1 MLRFPNDAPIQSGN
15 KSAEDHKDWLAD
27 LVEGLEN
34 AQFTLANVWG
44 GVEGCIK
51 FGTTYTNNL
60 KAAATG
66 TPSMTVT
73 VSGGAAVISDNQVWI
88 RDETELE
95 FTAPTSNPRID
106 IIQVSMATRTIS
118 AKAGAEAAA
127 PVAPDPDADAIAL
140 YQVYHRVGETSI
152 KDADDSSNGYLT
164 DGRVWLEAASGGGAS
179 NLAELGDVEISGLSD
194 GQHLGYSSGSG
205 KWGNVTPPVSA
216 KAIILTAGGGR
227 PMASNGCAAAAR
239 VAYPTNGNNRT
250 VLEFSGGADQYAFW
264 DNVLV
269 PPNFSGSTLRV
280 HAVVWSSAGGT
291 TGTSKIAWKIRALA
305 RGHGDALD
313 AALGSWATIEDTLDA
328 LNTQHYA
335 DKDASNNNVDVTPA
349 GTPEA
354 YDLLEVQLWR
364 DVDGA
369 SSNNLTAAAY
379 VHAVILTWS

>member
-1 MLRFPNDAPIQSGN
+1 
-15 KSAEDHKDWLAD
+15 
-27 LVEGLEN
+27 
-34 AQFTLANVWG
+34 
-44 GVEGCIK
+44 
-51 FGTTYTNNL
+51 
-60 KAAATG
+60 
-66 TPSMTVT
+66 
-73 VSGGAAVISDNQVWI
+73 
-88 RDETELE
+88 
-95 FTAPTSNPRID
+95 
-106 IIQVSMATRTIS
+106 
-118 AKAGAEAAA
+118 
-127 PVAPDPDADAIAL
+127 
-140 YQVYHRVGETSI
+140 
-152 KDADDSSNGYLT
+152 
-164 DGRVWLEAASGGGAS
+164 
-179 NLAELGDVEISGLSD
+179 
-194 GQHLGYSSGSG
+194 
-205 KWGNVTPPVSA
+205 
-216 KAIILTAGGGR
+216 
-227 PMASNGCAAAAR
+227 MASNGCAAAAR